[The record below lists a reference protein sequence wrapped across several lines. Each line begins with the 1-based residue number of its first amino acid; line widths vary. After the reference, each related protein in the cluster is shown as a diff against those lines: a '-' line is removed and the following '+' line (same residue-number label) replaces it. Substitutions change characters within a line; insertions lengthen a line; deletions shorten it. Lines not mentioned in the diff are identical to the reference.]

1 MVSGGTTNAASYL
14 WVQLPPTHSGSVL
27 QTTAPLAV
35 EPNSISSEEAASTN
49 SLYTSLLVCGSLSL
63 GSHWLGNLTV
73 HALNFV

>member
-1 MVSGGTTNAASYL
+1 MLQDPATCGSSYL
-14 WVQLPPTHSGSVL
+14 WVQLPPTHSGSVYK
-27 QTTAPLAV
+27 TTTPLVV

-63 GSHWLGNLTV
+63 SSHWLGNLTV